1 MTLADLQEQCWASL
15 PPLRKRIV
23 GRDTVNDF
31 VALAV
36 ENWESEYL
44 NACVD
49 NAQRD
54 VYAGVIAGHIKRVH
68 QAGSRHEPQEYGF
81 IWVFLLQAVAVSVV
95 QYLIKWWLEKRSNRV
110 FMAAWKTELT
120 R

>member
-1 MTLADLQEQCWASL
+1 MTLADLQEQCWATL

-23 GRDTVNDF
+23 GRAAVNDF
-31 VALAV
+31 VVLAV
-36 ENWESEYL
+36 ENWEGQYL

-68 QAGSRHEPQEYGF
+68 QAASRHEPQEYGF
-81 IWVFLLQAVAVSVV
+81 LWTFLLQAIAVSVI
-95 QYLIKWWLEKRSNRV
+95 QYMIKWWLESRVNRV
-110 FMAAWKTELT
+110 LLSAWQSEM
-120 R
+120 RA